1 MQIANKTVVS
11 IHYTLTD
18 PDGDVLDSSRDSE
31 PLAYLHGSRNIIS
44 GLENALAG
52 KAKGDTLK
60 VTIAPED
67 GYGMR
72 DDSLVANVPRA
83 QFQGSDIEVGQQF
96 QTEGPH
102 GQAVVTITKIE
113 NDQVTV
119 DGNHPLAGV
128 ALTFDVEVV
137 EVRAAT
143 PVELSHGHVHGAGGH
158 HH

>member
-18 PDGDVLDSSRDSE
+18 PDGDVLDSSRGAE

-44 GLENALAG
+44 GLESALAG

-60 VTIAPED
+60 VTIPPEEA
-67 GYGMR
+67 YGVR
-72 DDSLVANVPRA
+72 DDTLVAEVPRA
-83 QFQGSDIEVGQQF
+83 QFEGTDVAVGQQF
-96 QTEGPH
+96 HTEGPH
-102 GQAVVTITKIE
+102 GKAVVTVTKVDS
-113 NDQVTV
+113 DQVTV

-128 ALTFDVEVV
+128 SLTFDVEIV

-143 PVELSHGHVHGAGGH
+143 PVELAHGHVHGPGGH